1 MLEKHKY
8 NIYPEIIG
16 EDYEDLKESIS
27 KGYDKSFPIILFEDK
42 VLDGWN
48 RYKICLE
55 LGISPP
61 TKNFEGTKE
70 EALQFVI
77 RTNNRRH
84 LTTSQRAAIAL
95 EYLPLFEAAAKQ
107 RQGTRTDIVA
117 MWPQSSNADPVANWP
132 QQKLEANLPQAIK
145 SREEAAAIMGVGS
158 RSVQR
163 AKFVKENSPELF
175 EKILKGEETVNKAE
189 KEIKKKEREEE
200 IQKQKEDI
208 EKGRVELPKGKFEVI
223 VIDPPWKYGTIYD
236 PNGRR
241 VSSPYPEMSQ
251 EELLKLNIPSSDN
264 SMLFLWTTH
273 RFIWDAKE
281 LLDNWGFVYRNILVW
296 DKEIIGMGDLFR
308 MQCEF
313 CLVGIKGK
321 PILVNNHTYRDIIKE
336 QRREHSRKPE
346 KLYEIIN
353 ELCVGRKLDF
363 FSRQHRE
370 GWEVIGNDIGK
381 FVAK

>member
-107 RQGTRTDIVA
+107 RQIRKPKDFV
-117 MWPQSSNADPVANWP
+117 VANRP
-132 QQKLEANLPQAIK
+132 QQKLEANLPQTIK

-189 KEIKKKEREEE
+189 KEIKKKEWLTNKQQE
-200 IQKQKEDI
+200 IEQTPANQLTHHFVYDVWTGLSRLTNKVRHPGNIPQEYIENLLYYYTNEGDLVYDPFGGGGPTIDVCKRMNRNYYVSDIAPVREDI
-208 EKGRVELPKGKFEVI
+208 KKWNLEEGLPNDLINPILTFL
-223 VIDPPWKYGTIYD
+223 DPPYYK
-236 PNGRR
+236 
-241 VSSPYPEMSQ
+241 
-251 EELLKLNIPSSDN
+251 KL
-264 SMLFLWTTH
+264 
-273 RFIWDAKE
+273 
-281 LLDNWGFVYRNILVW
+281 
-296 DKEIIGMGDLFR
+296 
-308 MQCEF
+308 
-313 CLVGIKGK
+313 
-321 PILVNNHTYRDIIKE
+321 
-336 QRREHSRKPE
+336 E
-346 KLYEIIN
+346 K
-353 ELCVGRKLDF
+353 
-363 FSRQHRE
+363 
-370 GWEVIGNDIGK
+370 
-381 FVAK
+381 